1 PKNAQL
7 HLCIPFADG
16 AKIKA
21 EIVCSESGFQ
31 DFVGN
36 AAERA
41 TVRWLTEVEKEKDIE
56 ARVRQQ
62 TKKRVNNILSNAEFA
77 QKLVNDYPAGGKH
90 AKKRRLLA
98 QAMEVVTCGNL
109 AHDAV
114 HGNRVDGVG
123 GGDPPMA
130 VAL

>member
-1 PKNAQL
+1 M
-7 HLCIPFADG
+7 
-16 AKIKA
+16 
-21 EIVCSESGFQ
+21 
-31 DFVGN
+31 
-36 AAERA
+36 
-41 TVRWLTEVEKEKDIE
+41 
-56 ARVRQQ
+56 
-62 TKKRVNNILSNAEFA
+62 SNAEFA

-130 VAL
+130 VALRYAVMMPVKVFWRPRRC